1 MSISIC
7 NVQTLRLICPRSTKN
22 IILGTISVCLSV
34 LEVGKMCVRGQ
45 LVLAYL
51 SPKRIKCVFGDK

>member
-22 IILGTISVCLSV
+22 IISGTISIGLFVS
-34 LEVGKMCVRGQ
+34 EKDKMCVRG
-45 LVLAYL
+45 
-51 SPKRIKCVFGDK
+51 